1 MYKKITKDNFKT
13 SITTFNI
20 ETLSDIEIQ
29 EYLNLSTL
37 YRKLLN
43 EYIKLLGLQKY
54 DDLLENSNLNF
65 IKIDESE
72 QDFYQYYN
80 NSDLT
85 YYYIRNNIYL
95 NRLTIE
101 EKNFLKNKLN
111 NQDYNLDNETITFIN
126 STFKKL
132 IKEIHENIN
141 EPFDTNF
148 GPTSSRYLAR
158 NDALIIGFRYDESND
173 NGMDDETFDKNYEK
187 QKEYIKILNKQL
199 EDEIENKL
207 NLPVKVIEYN
217 ENSIKKNYDYIENEK
232 GKLR

>member
-158 NDALIIGFRYDESND
+158 NDALIIGFRYDEFND

-187 QKEYIKILNKQL
+187 QKEYIKILNKQF

-207 NLPVKVIEYN
+207 NHPVKVIEYD
-217 ENSIKKNYDYIENEK
+217 ENSIKKKYNYIENEK
-232 GKLR
+232 GKLK